1 MLEGV
6 KGPVNRC
13 EGGLLGRLPSAS
25 LEDKKAVAYFESS
38 ALNWQTMYHR
48 QDLWGEIHQQRLARF
63 LAWIDKLKL
72 PTDRQVLEVGCGA
85 GLATVALAKRG
96 YFVEAVDAAAPM
108 IELARQNAA
117 EAGVGSRVNA
127 NLGDVYHLAF
137 SDEAFGLVLSIGVIP
152 WLQSPAQAITELAR
166 VLKPGGY
173 LLLTA
178 DNRWRLALLL
188 DPVTS
193 PFLAWTRQTLKKILG
208 IASQPAPMANVVRSY
223 QHSLSEVDAF
233 FAGAG
238 LERVRTETLGF
249 GPFTFF
255 YRKVLPEWLGVAVH
269 RVLQRFV
276 DMRCPVLRS
285 TGAQFLVLARK
296 RPQNARS
303 GGLQENQ
310 A

>member
-1 MLEGV
+1 
-6 KGPVNRC
+6 
-13 EGGLLGRLPSAS
+13 
-25 LEDKKAVAYFESS
+25 
-38 ALNWQTMYHR
+38 MYHR